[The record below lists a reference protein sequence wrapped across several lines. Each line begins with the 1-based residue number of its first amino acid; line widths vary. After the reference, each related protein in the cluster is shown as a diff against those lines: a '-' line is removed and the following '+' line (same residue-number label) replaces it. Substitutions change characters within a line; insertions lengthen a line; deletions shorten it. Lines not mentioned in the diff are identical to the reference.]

1 MLRKPIADDRTCD
14 HDLPS
19 YVLSLD
25 SGVGGTPRQMLEKS
39 AQMIGFSQELSISI
53 D

>member
-1 MLRKPIADDRTCD
+1 MKTYEPEKFDKMCEEKDDII
-14 HDLPS
+14 PS
-19 YVLSLD
+19 E
-25 SGVGGTPRQMLEKS
+25 MLEKS